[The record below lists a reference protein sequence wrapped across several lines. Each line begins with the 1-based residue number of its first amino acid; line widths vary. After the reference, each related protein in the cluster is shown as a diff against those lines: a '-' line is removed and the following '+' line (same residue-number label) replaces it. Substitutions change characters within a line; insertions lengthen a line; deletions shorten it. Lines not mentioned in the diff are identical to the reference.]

1 MQSTDQIYQQYA
13 QRVYKFLMSLTGDE
27 DVAEDV
33 LQETFYQAIKNIH
46 KYDGSCKITTWLCA
60 IAKNQL
66 LIYRRKHPITEE
78 YDVEHH
84 NDLQQTPSTEDQV
97 MQYIQKADLLKRI
110 HSFDEPFREI
120 LYLRIFGELS
130 FREIGEIFGKTENWA
145 RVTFY
150 RSKEKLR
157 KGIEKDEK

>member
-1 MQSTDQIYQQYA
+1 MQKLDDIYQQYA
-13 QRVYKFLMSLTGDE
+13 QRVYKYLVSLTGDE
-27 DVAEDV
+27 DIAEEL

-66 LIYRRKHPITEE
+66 LVYRRKHPITEE
-78 YDVEHH
+78 YDTDSQH
-84 NDLQQTPSTEDQV
+84 TPSTEDQV
-97 MQYIQKADLLKRI
+97 IQSASKVDLLKRI
-110 HSFDEPFREI
+110 HEFDEPYREI
-120 LYLRIFGELS
+120 LYLRLFGELS
-130 FREIGEIFGKTENWA
+130 FREIGEMFGKTENWA

-157 KGIEKDEK
+157 KGIEKDEE